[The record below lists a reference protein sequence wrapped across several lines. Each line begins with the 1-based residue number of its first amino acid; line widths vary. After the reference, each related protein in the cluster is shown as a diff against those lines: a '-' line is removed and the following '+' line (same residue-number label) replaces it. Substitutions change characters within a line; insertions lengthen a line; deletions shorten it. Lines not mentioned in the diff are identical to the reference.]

1 MTGFDESVMVVLVVF
16 GSILLFVK
24 ILVDSKIRS
33 KLIDKGMVDENI
45 KYLSGTNVPASLK
58 WGMVLTSMGLAFF
71 IGLIFPEEIRGE
83 VTFGSMFI
91 LGGIALIIYYLM
103 VHKKQTD

>member
-1 MTGFDESVMVVLVVF
+1 MTGFGESVMVVLVVF

-71 IGLIFPEEIRGE
+71 IGLSFPEEIRGE

>member
-1 MTGFDESVMVVLVVF
+1 MAGFDESVLVVIIVF

-24 ILVDSKIRS
+24 IFADSKIRG

-58 WGMVLTSMGLAFF
+58 WGMVLISMGLAFF
-71 IGLIFPEEIRGE
+71 IGLLFPEAIRGE
-83 VTFGSMFI
+83 ITFGSLFI
-91 LGGIALIIYYLM
+91 LGGAALIIYYLM
-103 VHKKQTD
+103 AHKKQAD